1 MVSVFV
7 ADGVHNL
14 AYQVNAKTT
23 DLSLLSREGY
33 IQFLFLG
40 WVEGPACIADD
51 DSQTVPVGFHSDIDM
66 SNRFL
71 WVGIVHDVDNGLLN
85 G

>member
-7 ADGVHNL
+7 PDGVHNL
-14 AYQVNAKTT
+14 AYQVNAQTT
-23 DLSLLSREGY
+23 NLPLFSREGN
-33 IQFLFLG
+33 IHILFLG
-40 WVEGPACIADD
+40 WVEGLACIADD
-51 DSQTVPVGFHSDIDM
+51 DSQTVPVGFHSDIDK